1 MAQITHSTR
10 TTPQP
15 YRSRGGTFD
24 LRTFQPSTIAS
35 GSTAKIAYG
44 DIVQF
49 DVNVATANH
58 RIVKSSTMANVPN
71 VLSTAF
77 LGLAVEADA
86 SSVSATSP
94 GGEDQKVL
102 VCCATKDT
110 EFKFPTK
117 AAGSAHASS
126 KVGARCALAYDST
139 LSMFYADLGN
149 STAGDA
155 SLVITEVI
163 DAGTTNGYVAA
174 KFLSTAVARLISA
187 AY

>member
-10 TTPQP
+10 TKPTP
-15 YRSRGGTFD
+15 YRARGGTFD
-24 LRTFQPSTIAS
+24 LRSFQASTVLA
-35 GSTAKIAYG
+35 GSTAKIIYG
-44 DIVQF
+44 DVVQF

-77 LGLAVEADA
+77 LGVAVEDDA
-86 SSVSATSP
+86 SSVSADAP
-94 GGEDQKVL
+94 GGTDQKVL
-102 VCCATKDT
+102 ICMANKDT

-117 AAGSAHASS
+117 LAGSAHASS
-126 KVGARCALAYDST
+126 KVGVRAALAYDST
-139 LSMFYADLGN
+139 LSMFYADPGN

-155 SLVITEVI
+155 ALVITEII

-174 KFLSTAVARLISA
+174 KFLSTGVARLISGA
-187 AY
+187 F